1 MSLLAIK
8 RAIKPLDHVRL
19 ACLVV
24 GLAGLAACSDASGP
38 QPYYGV
44 WETDQQRWFA
54 DDQEWRMDGLT
65 VTFQTTIR
73 ADGTLLME
81 GSGRTQEA
89 TIEPINARR
98 LRITFHEATGPI
110 DCTFEGEGNQAIIEC
125 LGSNR
130 PNQESSFRWIM
141 NRIYN

>member
-1 MSLLAIK
+1 M
-8 RAIKPLDHVRL
+8 KPRL
-19 ACLVV
+19 ILCTLVILTGV
-24 GLAGLAACSDASGP
+24 TACSDPSGP

-54 DDQEWRMDGLT
+54 DDQRWRLDGLT

-81 GSGRTQEA
+81 GNGRTQEA
-89 TIEPINARR
+89 TIEPVNARR
-98 LRITFHEATGPI
+98 LRMTFHEAAGPI

-125 LGSNR
+125 LDPDKPDR
-130 PNQESSFRWIM
+130 ESDFRWIM
-141 NRIYN
+141 NRTYH